1 MSLINN
7 MLKDLESRELR
18 EAYDQ
23 DKLLGDVKV
32 KGSKRQSSRWLLP
45 AIVLLLLL
53 IAAIVVLLYFSY
65 QPGKTAETA
74 APVVAPVTQEP
85 VDPVVRA
92 NQISAISS
100 RSAESGEQLVV
111 TLQGR
116 AAGVVLRQSGPDSS
130 LVLKQIVVPEE
141 FSLSAA
147 VLAAFP
153 GMAIDSNEKETAILL
168 PLAKGESLQLL
179 DGGSRDNQQ
188 LIVTRTYTKP
198 VKSVVQKKQPKQK
211 PQQNQARPAVP
222 VATVS
227 AQPEEEATPEVALP
241 VIKQRSALT
250 ATERA
255 EQHYDSA
262 YVALQEGRL
271 DQAAEQLRKSIG
283 LNPTAEAY
291 LALAGI
297 MIQEGNNND
306 ARQLLQQGHR
316 QLAGSADIAYL
327 YARLLI
333 DSAQLQ
339 EAQKVLAGS
348 MAEGRNDGEYL
359 ALFGTVSRQLGH
371 NTMAAQAYAE
381 ALNLQPQQSIWWMG
395 LGLALDDNQQTAQA
409 LEAYYKALAIGL
421 GDSLDTYVM
430 KRVQELEGEQ

>member
-23 DKLLGDVKV
+23 DKLLGGVKV

-45 AIVLLLLL
+45 AIVLLLLFIIA
-53 IAAIVVLLYFSY
+53 IAALLYFRY
-65 QPGKTAETA
+65 QPTRIEETA
-74 APVVAPVTQEP
+74 APVVLPHTQESEAP
-85 VDPVVRA
+85 AARA
-92 NQISAISS
+92 NQISAIST

-116 AAGVVLRQSGPDSS
+116 AAGVVLRQAGPDSS
-130 LVLKQIVVPEE
+130 LVLKQIVVPKE
-141 FSLSAA
+141 FSVSAA

-153 GMAIDSNEKETAILL
+153 GMAIDRTEKEVIILL

-188 LIVTRTYTKP
+188 LILTRTYTRP
-198 VKSVVQKKQPKQK
+198 VKTLVQKKLPEQK
-211 PQQNQARPAVP
+211 PHQNKPRPAFP
-222 VATVS
+222 VATAS
-227 AQPEEEATPEVALP
+227 AQPEEEATSEAALP

-250 ATERA
+250 AEERA

-262 YVALQEGRL
+262 YAALQEGRL
-271 DQAAEQLRKSIG
+271 DQADEQLRKSIG
-283 LNPTAEAY
+283 LNPTSEAY

-297 MIQEGNNND
+297 LIQQGNTND
-306 ARQLLQQGHR
+306 ARQLLQQGQR
-316 QLAGSADIAYL
+316 QLAGSADLAYL

-348 MAEGRNDGEYL
+348 MTEGRKDGQYL

-381 ALNLQPQQSIWWMG
+381 ALKLQPQQAVWWMG

-421 GDSLDTYVM
+421 GDSLDSYVM